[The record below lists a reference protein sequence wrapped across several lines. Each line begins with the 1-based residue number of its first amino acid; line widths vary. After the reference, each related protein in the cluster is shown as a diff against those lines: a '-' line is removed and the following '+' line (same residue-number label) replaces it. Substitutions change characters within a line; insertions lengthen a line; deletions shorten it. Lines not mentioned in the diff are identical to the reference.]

1 MIRVLL
7 LTALILGLT
16 SPGIMAQEQADTDDN
31 TFTHK
36 EYVAHIRQRV
46 LAAEKQHRSGDKDGA
61 YRALDGVRDDIAPYH
76 DFLDGHTAIWWPD
89 LVSARLKRRDKNY
102 ATVEALALPIVQAL
116 DNETHRSGETRME
129 ALLLLTTALYFQSKY
144 EEAVVIVRGMLLD
157 APEDL
162 KPRWRLHAELY
173 QAIAATRS
181 KAPEAAVMRAAL
193 LDGYM
198 DRETAKVGDYLYL
211 WRLDLQARRGAK
223 ADKTALVRDARAVL
237 EFIRTDEAALKR
249 NNEKLE
255 AMLARIFAENKD
267 FKRAE
272 PILRAR
278 LAEMETGTTEYYW
291 AWQNVLAMNYLQKKY
306 TLVLRDTR
314 PLLEELEGKDDTY
327 ARVTSFL
334 YRFLALSAR
343 ATGDDA
349 LFHDAIQRSYV
360 EIRRI
365 RSANHSDALKVRS
378 RISIAAI
385 DPETYPYAAE
395 LGVERREAGKLTIQ
409 PNGSSVLE
417 EFFAGR
423 GMSVGPKL
431 ERYARDNENSTIAQ
445 LNLGLHYALMGQI
458 GPSEDAIAKARG
470 LARQASGGPVP
481 ANSPWFD
488 IILTV
493 NYVWGRDWKPEKAR
507 DPLERLRARTDLS
520 ADQKRTVSIL
530 NLLLQ
535 RHMDNFAEAQRI
547 VRQELADYDP
557 STETTTWGLFRA
569 LSVVF
574 PMFEVSQADA
584 EAIIPK
590 VRAAVENAGS
600 PRLAALLLPVFRAT
614 ADPYYLTSE
623 QNFQALAYQVQ
634 GMSRMLPPEHMSIVV
649 GKISYANALR
659 SRGQMDDALHLMTQA
674 ARTYRLSPWHRADV
688 NGFLD
693 IQQAIL
699 HFELGNT
706 ELAQAMIAESFAALD
721 RATYRPLYWREILT
735 TYVDSLQ
742 IAGRSEDALQV
753 TTAVLEDPGH
763 AAGLSPFDLMEL
775 MKTHAVLLANTGNTT
790 EALNWLE
797 RARAVLPSEEYKG
810 GFPMIRVL
818 EQTALVHYNLDDFE
832 AAYRAQATANDLYFR
847 GFEAISSDTADRV
860 ARNREFELIRVI
872 NEASY
877 AWNFAQRQNAA
888 VSAE

>member
-1 MIRVLL
+1 MKTLIATTMAAALFALPLSAQELSAPDKPDPAVASPFAYVQGGGKAKRQAEAAASESGARVIGGEMAEPGEWPWQVALL
-7 LTALILGLT
+7 INGAPIGAEAQFCGGTMVLDNWVLTAAHCIHMQDPNGVYRDLN
-16 SPGIMAQEQADTDDN
+16 PKGISVFVGSNE
-31 TFTHK
+31 
-36 EYVAHIRQRV
+36 
-46 LAAEKQHRSGDKDGA
+46 
-61 YRALDGVRDDIAPYH
+61 IAPYH
-76 DFLDGHTAIWWPD
+76 DFLDGHPAIWWPD
-89 LVSARLKRRDKNY
+89 LISARLKRRDKNY

-144 EEAVVIVRGMLLD
+144 EEAVVIVRGILLD

-211 WRLDLQARRGAK
+211 WRLDLHARRGAK

-237 EFIRTDEAALKR
+237 EFIRIDEAALKR

-255 AMLARIFAENKD
+255 ALLARIFAENKD

-395 LGVERREAGKLTIQ
+395 LGVERREAGKLTIR
-409 PNGSSVLE
+409 PDGSSVLE

-423 GMSVGPKL
+423 GMSVDPL
-431 ERYARDNENSTIAQ
+431 ERYARDNEN
-445 LNLGLHYALMGQI
+445 
-458 GPSEDAIAKARG
+458 
-470 LARQASGGPVP
+470 
-481 ANSPWFD
+481 
-488 IILTV
+488 
-493 NYVWGRDWKPEKAR
+493 
-507 DPLERLRARTDLS
+507 
-520 ADQKRTVSIL
+520 
-530 NLLLQ
+530 
-535 RHMDNFAEAQRI
+535 
-547 VRQELADYDP
+547 
-557 STETTTWGLFRA
+557 
-569 LSVVF
+569 
-574 PMFEVSQADA
+574 
-584 EAIIPK
+584 
-590 VRAAVENAGS
+590 
-600 PRLAALLLPVFRAT
+600 
-614 ADPYYLTSE
+614 
-623 QNFQALAYQVQ
+623 
-634 GMSRMLPPEHMSIVV
+634 
-649 GKISYANALR
+649 
-659 SRGQMDDALHLMTQA
+659 
-674 ARTYRLSPWHRADV
+674 
-688 NGFLD
+688 
-693 IQQAIL
+693 
-699 HFELGNT
+699 
-706 ELAQAMIAESFAALD
+706 
-721 RATYRPLYWREILT
+721 
-735 TYVDSLQ
+735 
-742 IAGRSEDALQV
+742 
-753 TTAVLEDPGH
+753 
-763 AAGLSPFDLMEL
+763 
-775 MKTHAVLLANTGNTT
+775 
-790 EALNWLE
+790 
-797 RARAVLPSEEYKG
+797 
-810 GFPMIRVL
+810 
-818 EQTALVHYNLDDFE
+818 
-832 AAYRAQATANDLYFR
+832 
-847 GFEAISSDTADRV
+847 
-860 ARNREFELIRVI
+860 
-872 NEASY
+872 
-877 AWNFAQRQNAA
+877 
-888 VSAE
+888 